1 MKKYHRIIQEL
12 ETIADIQL
20 QIQTII
26 KLADVANNWFTDIE
40 TILLQIGETY
50 KMQIGRN
57 IYSISEELR
66 YVIYG
71 NMEWQA
77 HYIQVLLANELD
89 QCKGKEIEAVDKHIK
104 VL

>member
-26 KLADVANNWFTDIE
+26 KLADVANSQLANIE

-50 KMQIGRN
+50 KIQIGRN
-57 IYSISEELR
+57 IYSIE
-66 YVIYG
+66 
-71 NMEWQA
+71 
-77 HYIQVLLANELD
+77 
-89 QCKGKEIEAVDKHIK
+89 
-104 VL
+104 